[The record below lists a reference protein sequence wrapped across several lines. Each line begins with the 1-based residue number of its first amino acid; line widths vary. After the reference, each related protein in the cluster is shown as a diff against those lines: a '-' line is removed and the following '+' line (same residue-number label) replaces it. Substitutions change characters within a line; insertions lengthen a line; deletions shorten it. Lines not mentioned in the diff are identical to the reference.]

1 MKPVFTLLFL
11 AFSFPAL
18 GADKEASKQNYWP
31 GWLGSKRDGWVKGF
45 EPLKKWPAKLNQ
57 VWQLK
62 VGEGYGTA
70 LVVRDHVYQ
79 PSRMVRKR
87 KEELGR

>member
-1 MKPVFTLLFL
+1 LV
-11 AFSFPAL
+11 
-18 GADKEASKQNYWP
+18 G
-31 GWLGSKRDGWVKGF
+31 VKGF